1 MSQYLVQSGPLKITV
16 QSTSPIEAAYESL
29 AWWGDRK
36 PQGENDHRRSLD
48 AQIEV
53 KSLSGDRRRVQRFPT
68 FALLAELAGRSPTQ
82 AWDELCGRLSSQ
94 N

>member
-16 QSTSPIEAAYESL
+16 QSTSAIEAAYESL
-29 AWWGDRK
+29 AWWGDRQ
-36 PQGENDHRRSLD
+36 PQGENGHRRSLD

-68 FALLAELAGRSPTQ
+68 FSLLAELAGQSPTQ